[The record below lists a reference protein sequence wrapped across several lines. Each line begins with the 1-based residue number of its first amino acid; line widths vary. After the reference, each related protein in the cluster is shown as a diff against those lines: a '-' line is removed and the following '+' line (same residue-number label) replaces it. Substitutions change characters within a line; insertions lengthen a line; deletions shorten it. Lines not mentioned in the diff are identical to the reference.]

1 MAITS
6 AGIGSGLDIESLVNQ
21 LVAAEGQPAVNR
33 LNSREATYQSELSA
47 FGALKSA
54 LTAFQDAV
62 KNLQDP
68 EDFLGRSASSSNTD
82 LFSATATSSAVAG
95 SYQIEIEQLAQAAK
109 VSTSAGDF
117 SSRDD
122 IVGTGSLTI
131 SLGSDSF
138 TVDVDG
144 TNNTL
149 EGLMNAIN
157 NASDNPGVTA
167 TIISTDN
174 GTNLILSS
182 DEVGSSNSITT
193 TAVDDNGADG
203 FDLARLNA
211 AENNANSQAAQD
223 AIIYVDNQIVTR
235 SSNSFSDVIEGVT
248 FNLEKAE
255 AGTLETLSITRDQ
268 GSVEEKIN
276 SFISAYNALVDTTSQ
291 LSSYNAETGA
301 AGALLGDSALRG
313 IQSTI
318 RQTITSAVSG
328 LDFGT
333 LAEIGVTTNDSNK
346 LTLDSDKLNEVL
358 SSDFGAVADLFA
370 SENGLANQLEGVLER
385 YAGDDGILDGRTE
398 GLQSRIDS
406 IGDDRERL
414 GRRLE
419 ALEARYRAQFTA
431 MDVLVGQLSS
441 IGNFLTQQ
449 LANVPVLN
457 NNSSNN

>member
-6 AGIGSGLDIESLVNQ
+6 AGIGSGLDIESLVSQ

-33 LNSREATYQSELSA
+33 LNRKEASFQGELSA
-47 FGALKSA
+47 FGALKAA
-54 LTAFQDAV
+54 LTKFQDAV
-62 KNLQDP
+62 KGLQNP
-68 EDFLGRSASSSNTD
+68 EDFLGRKASSSNDD
-82 LFSATATSSAVAG
+82 LFSATADSSAVAG

-122 IVGTGSLTI
+122 VVGTGSLTI
-131 SLGSDSF
+131 NLGSESF
-138 TVDVDG
+138 TVNVDE

-149 EGLMNAIN
+149 EGLMKAIN
-157 NASDNPGVTA
+157 DASDNPGITA
-167 TIISTDN
+167 TIISTDS

-182 DEVGSSNSITT
+182 DKVGSSNAITT

-203 FDLARLNA
+203 FDLGRFNA
-211 AENNANSQAAQD
+211 AENNANSQAAKD
-223 AIIYVDNQIVTR
+223 AIIYVDNQQVTR

-248 FNLEKAE
+248 FNLQKAE
-255 AGTLETLSITRDQ
+255 AGKLETLTVTRDE
-268 GSVEEKIN
+268 GAVKNKIN
-276 SFISAYNALVDTTSQ
+276 AFISAYNALVDTTSK
-291 LSSYNAETGA
+291 LSSYNADTGA

-313 IQSTI
+313 VQSAI

-328 LDFGT
+328 LEFGT
-333 LAEIGVTTNDSNK
+333 LAEIGVTTNDANK
-346 LTLDSDKLNEVL
+346 LTLDSEKLNEVL
-358 SSDFGAVADLFA
+358 ANDFSSISELFA
-370 SENGLANQLEGVLER
+370 SENGLAKQLDSVLER
-385 YAGDDGILDGRTE
+385 YAGSDGVLDARTD

-406 IGDDRERL
+406 IGDDREQL

-449 LANVPVLN
+449 LANVPQPGAR
-457 NNSSNN
+457 SQG